1 METMLASIN
10 TAKTLLAQSR
20 DLSEILNIRDQ
31 AVAIQAYASA
41 RGADEAAMIAMEVK
55 LRAERK
61 AGQFLANMKKEGILS
76 KGGNPNL
83 TSNKMLPVAPT
94 LKRASARY
102 AQGHSHIGQK

>member
-1 METMLASIN
+1 
-10 TAKTLLAQSR
+10 
-20 DLSEILNIRDQ
+20 
-31 AVAIQAYASA
+31 
-41 RGADEAAMIAMEVK
+41 MIAMEVK

-94 LKRASARY
+94 LKSLGVEQKESTK
-102 AQGHSHIGQK
+102 QGRS